1 MPTQVSSTNQKQEKI
16 YQHLESCVQQ
26 EPPEKVVR
34 RYQRLF
40 VQGTSYEEP
49 DIRELLEQLAK
60 ADEADDTG
68 LDFSSFINRCCYV
81 AINQWLK
88 ESAETQHFIN
98 ELVKI
103 FEEPP
108 SSLSAQT
115 LLTRRIRERT
125 IRFNKS
131 NYLIKMQRLRSLLTT
146 NEAIQKDKSQP
157 FSSILGRY
165 PLLFQDSICQYES
178 YSETTQTLKNFQKQK
193 EHDFAL
199 ALANYI
205 TNQVRSSRLAKHFDS
220 LTTKADLAS
229 PAPNPTLLKEPELIA
244 TLQHFISG
252 VEGKSTYQDLAKRFL
267 NHSSKADTFKTY
279 KKDIYEYLTSS
290 VSIPY
295 GRRQFKKRMATH
307 IKHTLKEWDA
317 HKPNEQLTLRL
328 ANSLLKF
335 LIVKSHY
342 NIDHYFDLDLVTNL
356 GPPQTIGMLLKILFL
371 SDKIYPY
378 LTSRFAI
385 LYDHYETTPRE
396 NVHWLFKSL
405 ETLNIALTIHRSA
418 IDVSYWRSAN
428 SL

>member
-1 MPTQVSSTNQKQEKI
+1 MPTQVSSINQKQEQI

-49 DIRELLEQLAK
+49 EIRELLEQLAK

-68 LDFSSFINRCCYV
+68 LDFSSFMNRCCYI

-88 ESAETQHFIN
+88 ESRETQDYIN
-98 ELVKI
+98 ELI
-103 FEEPP
+103 RMFEQPP
-108 SSLSAQT
+108 SFLSAHS
-115 LLTRRIRERT
+115 LLSRRIRERT
-125 IRFNKS
+125 IRFSKS
-131 NYLIKMQRLRSLLTT
+131 NYLIKMQRLSNLLTT
-146 NEAIQKDKSQP
+146 TEAVQQDKSKP
-157 FSSILGRY
+157 FSVILGRY
-165 PLLFQDSICQYES
+165 PFLFQDCIFPYES
-178 YSETTQTLKNFQKQK
+178 YVETTQTLKIFQRNK
-193 EHDFAL
+193 ERDFEL
-199 ALANYI
+199 SLANYI

-220 LTTKADLAS
+220 LVTQGDLVS

-267 NHSSKADTFKTY
+267 THSSTAGTLKTY
-279 KKDIYEYLTSS
+279 KKDLYEYLTSS
-290 VSIPY
+290 ISIPY

-307 IKHTLKEWDA
+307 IKQTLKEWDGQ
-317 HKPNEQLTLRL
+317 KPNEQLTLRL

-335 LIVKSHY
+335 LVVKSRY
-342 NIDHYFDLDLVTNL
+342 NIDHYFYLDLVTNL
-356 GPPQTIGMLLKILFL
+356 GPAQTVGLLLKILFL
-371 SDKIYPY
+371 SEKIYPY

-405 ETLNIALTIHRSA
+405 ETLNVALTIHRSA
-418 IDVSYWRSAN
+418 INVSYWRSAN